1 MRTTRKTKKVTPKS
15 AIQYQSALDPAF
27 FIHHNQ
33 THRSASEAF
42 RDADYAT
49 ALWKC
54 ETELDRWKESG
65 TWVLIWGLLLAG
77 LYGLSYL
84 DKLLK

>member
-1 MRTTRKTKKVTPKS
+1 MSK
-15 AIQYQSALDPAF
+15 IQRVNYQGGDTADY
-27 FIHHNQ
+27 IHHHK

-54 ETELDRWKESG
+54 ETEWDRIKEG
-65 TWVLIWGLLLAG
+65 IIWVVLWGVLLAG
-77 LYGLSYL
+77 LYGLFYV

>member
-1 MRTTRKTKKVTPKS
+1 MR
-15 AIQYQSALDPAF
+15 IQRVNYKGDDTAHY
-27 FIHHNQ
+27 IHHHK

-54 ETELDRWKESG
+54 ETEWDRIKEYG
-65 TWVLIWGLLLAG
+65 VFVVMWGLLLAG
-77 LYGLSYL
+77 LYGLFYV

>member
-1 MRTTRKTKKVTPKS
+1 MSKIPKVNYKGDDT
-15 AIQYQSALDPAF
+15 AHY
-27 FIHHNQ
+27 IHHHK

-54 ETELDRWKESG
+54 ESEWDRCKEYG
-65 TWVLIWGLLLAG
+65 VFVIMWGLLLAG
-77 LYGLSYL
+77 LYGLFYV

>member
-1 MRTTRKTKKVTPKS
+1 MKTKSQIAVKLPR
-15 AIQYQSALDPAF
+15 IQYQADDAIGQWHKEKIKSSL
-27 FIHHNQ
+27 
-33 THRSASEAF
+33 SEAY

-54 ETELDRWKESG
+54 ETEWDRCKEYG
-65 TWVLIWGLLLAG
+65 VWIIIWGGLLGG
-77 LYGLSYL
+77 LYGLFYV

>member
-1 MRTTRKTKKVTPKS
+1 MKTKSQTAVKLPR
-15 AIQYQSALDPAF
+15 IQYQADDAIGQWHKEKIKSSL
-27 FIHHNQ
+27 
-33 THRSASEAF
+33 SEAY

-54 ETELDRWKESG
+54 ETEWDRVKNG
-65 TWVLIWGLLLAG
+65 IGWVVLWGGLLAG
-77 LYGLSYL
+77 LYGLSFV